1 MNVMGIIFTNDA
13 SLGELTNKRTMASIP
28 FGGRY
33 RQVDFA
39 LSNLA
44 CAGVRHV
51 GIISRHNYQS
61 LMNHIGNGEEWGLD
75 LEEGGLEFLTPYA
88 QTTVGTYRGK
98 LESLNNAM
106 DFLEYGEEDELVVMI
121 DSAVLS
127 NVDLAA
133 ILDAHVAS
141 GKDVTVVTK
150 AGICNG
156 EKKIDLALK
165 LENGEVSDMVV
176 DYAAPAEYLASMDIF
191 VLSKKWLVRSVK
203 EMIAR
208 DKFHMD
214 RDLVMGGW
222 NRGLVSVNVYEFD
235 GVAMFNESIE
245 EYFYNSLSLIKK
257 DVRKDVFNG
266 NHPIYTKVRDRVPT
280 YYGETSEIENCLI
293 ADGCILEG
301 EVEDSVLFRQ
311 VTVGKDAEIE
321 SCIIMNDAVIGEGA
335 ELKYAI
341 LDKNVTVTPG
351 AKLIGTKKNPI
362 IVKRGET
369 VGELQSALPRAHPT
383 PNPAVWAT

>member
-1 MNVMGIIFTNDA
+1 MNVMGIVFTNDA
-13 SLGELTNKRTMASIP
+13 SLGELTNKRTMASLP

-61 LMNHIGNGEEWGLD
+61 LMNHIGDGEEWGLE
-75 LEEGGLEFLTPYA
+75 LQEGGLEFLTPYA

-106 DFLEYGEEDELVVMI
+106 DFLEYGEDDELVVMI

-127 NVDLAA
+127 NIDLQA

-165 LENGEVSDMVV
+165 LENGEVADMVV
-176 DYAAPAEYLASMDIF
+176 DYAAPAEYVASMDIF
-191 VLSKKWLVRSVK
+191 VLSKKWLVKCVK

-222 NRGLVSVNVYEFD
+222 NRGVVSVNVYEFD
-235 GVAMFNESIE
+235 GIAMFNESVE

-257 DVRKDVFNG
+257 DVRADIFGG

-293 ADGCILEG
+293 ADGCMLEG
-301 EVEDSVLFRQ
+301 EVEDSVLFRE
-311 VTVGKDAEIE
+311 VTIGKGAEIE
-321 SCIIMNDAVIGEGA
+321 NSILFNNAVIGEGA
-335 ELKYAI
+335 ELKYVI

-369 VGELQSALPRAHPT
+369 V
-383 PNPAVWAT
+383 

>member
-13 SLGELTNKRTMASIP
+13 TMGELTNKRTIASIP

-44 CAGVRHV
+44 CAGVRHI
-51 GIISRHNYQS
+51 GIIARQNYQS
-61 LMNHIGNGEEWGLD
+61 LMNHIGDGEEWGLE

-88 QTTVGTYRGK
+88 QTAVGTYRGK
-98 LESLNNAM
+98 LESLAQAM
-106 DFLEYGEEDELVVMI
+106 DFLEYGEEDELVVMT

-127 NVDLAA
+127 NIDLRAV
-133 ILDAHVAS
+133 IDAHVAS

-150 AGICNG
+150 AGICDG
-156 EKKIDLALK
+156 KKQYDLALK
-165 LENGEVSDMVV
+165 VIDGEIKDMAVNYV
-176 DYAAPAEYLASMDIF
+176 AGPEYAASMDIF
-191 VLSKKWLVRSVK
+191 VLSKKFLIQSVK
-203 EMIAR
+203 FLIAR

-222 NRGLVSVNVYEFD
+222 NRGQVSVNNYAFE

-245 EYFYNSLSLIKK
+245 EYFANSMSLIKK
-257 DVRKDVFNG
+257 DVRADIFG
-266 NHPIYTKVRDRVPT
+266 GAHPIYTKVRDRVPT
-280 YYGETSEIENCLI
+280 YYGADCEVEDSLI
-293 ADGCILEG
+293 ADGGMIDG
-301 EVEDSVLFRQ
+301 EVEESILFRE
-311 VTVGKDAEIE
+311 VTIGKDAEVE
-321 SCIIMNDAVIGEGA
+321 NCIIFNDAVIGEGA

-351 AKLIGTKKNPI
+351 AKLIGTKNSPI

-369 VGELQSALPRAHPT
+369 V
-383 PNPAVWAT
+383 

>member
-13 SLGELTNKRTMASIP
+13 SMGELTDKRTSGSIP

-39 LSNLA
+39 LSNLS

-61 LMNHIGNGEEWGLD
+61 LLNHIGDGEEWGLK

-88 QTTVGTYRGK
+88 MSTSHTYRGK
-98 LESLNNAM
+98 LESLANAM
-106 DFLEYGEEDELVVMI
+106 DFLEYGDEDELVVMT

-127 NVDLAA
+127 NVDLPA
-133 ILDAHVAS
+133 ILNSHVAS
-141 GKDVTVVTK
+141 GKDVTVVAK
-150 AGICNG
+150 AGVCNG
-156 EKKIDLALK
+156 EKTIDLALK
-165 LENGEVSDMVV
+165 LENGEITDMTVN
-176 DYAAPAEYLASMDIF
+176 YAAPADYVASMDIF
-191 VLSKKWLVRSVK
+191 VANKKWLMQQVK
-203 EMIAR
+203 AMIAR

-222 NRGLVSVNVYEFD
+222 QHGVVSVNVYEFD
-235 GVAMFNESIE
+235 GIAMFNESVE
-245 EYFYNSLSLIKK
+245 EFFHNSLALINK
-257 DVRKDVFNG
+257 DVRNDIFHG
-266 NHPIYTKVRDRVPT
+266 NHPVFTKVRDRVPT
-280 YYGETSEIENCLI
+280 YYGEECEIENCLV
-293 ADGCILEG
+293 ADGCTLEG

-311 VTVGKDAEIE
+311 VSVAKGAEVE
-321 SCIIMNDAVIGEGA
+321 NCVIMNDAVIGEGA
-335 ELKYAI
+335 ELKYVI

-369 VGELQSALPRAHPT
+369 V
-383 PNPAVWAT
+383 

>member
-13 SLGELTNKRTMASIP
+13 SIGELTDKRTMASLP

-39 LSNLA
+39 LSNLS

-61 LMNHIGNGEEWGLD
+61 LMNHIGDGEEWGLE

-88 QTTVGTYRGK
+88 QSATDTYRGK
-98 LESLNNAM
+98 LESLNSAM
-106 DFLEYGEEDELVVMI
+106 DFLEYGADDEMVVMI

-127 NVDLAA
+127 NVDLTD
-133 ILDAHVAS
+133 ILNNHVAS
-141 GKDVTVVTK
+141 GADITVVTK
-150 AGICNG
+150 AGIANG
-156 EKKIDLALK
+156 QKKIDLALK
-165 LENGEVSDMVV
+165 LEDGQVTDMVV
-176 DYAAPAEYLASMDIF
+176 DYVAPPDYVASMDIF
-191 VLSKKWLVRSVK
+191 VLRKNWLIQQVK

-222 NRGLVSVNVYEFD
+222 QRGKVKVNVYQFQ
-235 GVAMFNESIE
+235 GVAMFNESAE
-245 EYFYNSLSLIKK
+245 EYFYNSLSLI
-257 DVRKDVFNG
+257 RKDIRQDVFHG

-280 YYGETSEIENCLI
+280 YYGETGKVKDCLV
-293 ADGCILEG
+293 ADGCILDG
-301 EVEDSVLFRQ
+301 EVEDSILFRQ

-321 SCIIMNDAVIGEGA
+321 HCVIMNDAVIGEGA
-335 ELKYAI
+335 ELEYVI

-351 AKLIGTKKNPI
+351 AKLIGTKKSPI

-369 VGELQSALPRAHPT
+369 V
-383 PNPAVWAT
+383 